1 MTGSTGVTGS
11 TGFTGWT
18 GAIGS
23 TGWTGWTGS
32 TGSTGDTG
40 WTGSTGV
47 TGSTGLTGW
56 TGPTGYTGL
65 TGWTGSTGFTGWT
78 GWTGST
84 GWTGW
89 TGSTGFTGAT
99 GSTGWTGAPGQF
111 NINAYGNL
119 TETNKISIS
128 SNAIQYVNDNNLN
141 YYFLVTE
148 HDQIAQYT
156 GIDIN
161 TNLSR
166 HLIMYNGIDWQD
178 LGPYIGSPGDVS
190 GFIDDTNNNGNT
202 GTIYSSFKTNSIY
215 LKELEL
221 ASKIKEYVI
230 RDNSAPDS
238 NELWSSNKINI
249 VMNDKITLINGDNLT
264 LTNNSKY
271 WSTEKTQQKLDEIT
285 ANANAL
291 IDNSNETLTTV
302 YSSQTTQ
309 EKINEKINDNNE
321 ANNKTYSSE
330 YTNKLYYKTYNE
342 FFKKKNGTELIKIED
357 SLKHSGDRSSE
368 LELLTGDYYI
378 PNDIFDGNVTV
389 ANVPAGEL
397 GIWENKAIAFKFKTD
412 APNQNSSGR
421 AINEFTIWLREQ
433 YVPKLNPTNN
443 SGVSAQGGIVDPD
456 FPADESLLN
465 IVVKLYGSKLEAP
478 TLNDSSWTD
487 LNSDSSVINGSF
499 WMHQSVCCKSYYR
512 KSWDP
517 NYVGTWARKTLTIVN
532 DADGNPQ
539 INETPIPGLML
550 TDLVQGWTFR
560 AVSNVDNYKSYKI
573 KIDGKMLTEEVNGIE
588 TQVEAGLKSRQI
600 FDISLDYKNIH
611 ELDYILDEA

>member
-1 MTGSTGVTGS
+1 MSENKKQNIDLFGNPIIDNPLLRDKFIEPPFSILDTKSGNWVNRKRQWLKIGMKSEVGRDVKTFGTMRPDSGDSKRFDKLSTSIFCPSLCEVLYHWFCVDGGEILDCFAGGSVRGIV
-11 TGFTGWT
+11 
-18 GAIGS
+18 ANY
-23 TGWTGWTGS
+23 
-32 TGSTGDTG
+32 
-40 WTGSTGV
+40 
-47 TGSTGLTGW
+47 L
-56 TGPTGYTGL
+56 GY
-65 TGWTGSTGFTGWT
+65 
-78 GWTGST
+78 
-84 GWTGW
+84 
-89 TGSTGFTGAT
+89 
-99 GSTGWTGAPGQF
+99 
-111 NINAYGNL
+111 
-119 TETNKISIS
+119 K
-128 SNAIQYVNDNNLN
+128 
-141 YYFLVTE
+141 
-148 HDQIAQYT
+148 YT